1 LQKGWILCQE
11 VMVQGLLVKGL
22 VQAGVWVEA
31 RAKAE
36 AEWVDHL
43 QQGRAEVV
51 SVRTAE
57 QRLLML
63 QDSLAMQRVVLSVE
77 RK

>member
-1 LQKGWILCQE
+1 MEQAQLAKGPA
-11 VMVQGLLVKGL
+11 
-22 VQAGVWVEA
+22 QAGVWVEA
-31 RAKAE
+31 RARVE
-36 AEWVDHL
+36 AEWADL
-43 QQGRAEVV
+43 LPQGQAEVV

-63 QDSLAMQRVVLSVE
+63 PDNLVMQEAVLSVV

>member
-1 LQKGWILCQE
+1 
-11 VMVQGLLVKGL
+11 VTVQGLVAK
-22 VQAGVWVEA
+22 VPAQAGVWVEVKS
-31 RAKAE
+31 RVE

-43 QQGRAEVV
+43 QQDRAEVV
-51 SVRTAE
+51 YARTAE

-63 QDSLAMQRVVLSVE
+63 PGSLVMQKIALSVV

>member
-1 LQKGWILCQE
+1 ME
-11 VMVQGLLVKGL
+11 QGRPARDAV
-22 VQAGVWVEA
+22 VAEAWVGV

-36 AEWVDHL
+36 AEWVGHL
-43 QQGRAEVV
+43 PQARAEVA

-63 QDSLAMQRVVLSVE
+63 SGSLVMQKVVLSVV

>member
-1 LQKGWILCQE
+1 
-11 VMVQGLLVKGL
+11 MVQVLAAKGP
-22 VQAGVWVEA
+22 VRDVVWAEA
-31 RAKAE
+31 RARVE
-36 AEWVDHL
+36 AEWVVHL
-43 QQGRAEVV
+43 QQGRAEIV

-63 QDSLAMQRVVLSVE
+63 LDSLVMQKVVLSVV

>member
-1 LQKGWILCQE
+1 
-11 VMVQGLLVKGL
+11 MT
-22 VQAGVWVEA
+22 VQALPVKDPAQAVVWGKVRA
-31 RAKAE
+31 RVE
-36 AEWVDHL
+36 AEWVGHL
-43 QQGRAEVV
+43 QQGRAEIV

-63 QDSLAMQRVVLSVE
+63 PDSLVMQKAVRNVV

>member
-1 LQKGWILCQE
+1 
-11 VMVQGLLVKGL
+11 VTVQGLAAKVP
-22 VQAGVWVEA
+22 VQAGVWVEVKS
-31 RAKAE
+31 RVE

-43 QQGRAEVV
+43 QQDRAEVV
-51 SVRTAE
+51 YARTAE

-63 QDSLAMQRVVLSVE
+63 PGSLVMQKIVLSVV

>member
-1 LQKGWILCQE
+1 
-11 VMVQGLLVKGL
+11 MVQGLPARVPA
-22 VQAGVWVEA
+22 QAGAWVEVRA
-31 RAKAE
+31 RVE
-36 AEWVDHL
+36 AEWADHL
-43 QQGRAEVV
+43 QQGRAEIV

-63 QDSLAMQRVVLSVE
+63 LDSLVMQKVVLSVV